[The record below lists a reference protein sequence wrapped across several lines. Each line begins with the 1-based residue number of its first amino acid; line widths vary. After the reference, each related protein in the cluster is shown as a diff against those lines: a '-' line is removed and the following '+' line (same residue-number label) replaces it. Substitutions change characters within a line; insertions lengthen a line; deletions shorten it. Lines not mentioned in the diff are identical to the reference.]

1 MTAEGI
7 HRPAYVEVS
16 SSAMAHNIAVLR
28 SLVSDSKICA
38 VVKANGY
45 GHGAIV
51 AARAALAGGAD
62 SLAVAIVDEGIELR
76 ESGFTTEILVLAEID
91 GAALPVALQYGLTL
105 TVGSLVG
112 ARETVSAAATVGGR
126 HKVHLKVDTG
136 MGRMGVQPQE
146 VVAAMQVLLEGEHL
160 EVEGIFTHF
169 PVADG
174 ASDDDRAFTKAQIE
188 LFDGIIEELT
198 KQNLCPPVR
207 HLSNSAGSLAYPEA
221 RQSLVRAG
229 LALYGYAPSEW
240 LVGKLAAK
248 GESLRPVMTIR
259 AQVSAVRRV
268 PAGSRPSYGR
278 RRAVERES
286 VIATV
291 PFGYADGFPR
301 RFFEAGAEVL
311 IRGQRYPLAGMVTM
325 DQLLIDCGQDD
336 IQRGEEVILMGA
348 QGAEA
353 ITTEE
358 WARRLGTITWE
369 VMCGIGARLPRV
381 ATQ

>member
-1 MTAEGI
+1 
-7 HRPAYVEVS
+7 
-16 SSAMAHNIAVLR
+16 
-28 SLVSDSKICA
+28 
-38 VVKANGY
+38 
-45 GHGAIV
+45 
-51 AARAALAGGAD
+51 
-62 SLAVAIVDEGIELR
+62 
-76 ESGFTTEILVLAEID
+76 
-91 GAALPVALQYGLTL
+91 
-105 TVGSLVG
+105 
-112 ARETVSAAATVGGR
+112 
-126 HKVHLKVDTG
+126 
-136 MGRMGVQPQE
+136 
-146 VVAAMQVLLEGEHL
+146 
-160 EVEGIFTHF
+160 
-169 PVADG
+169 
-174 ASDDDRAFTKAQIE
+174 
-188 LFDGIIEELT
+188 
-198 KQNLCPPVR
+198 
-207 HLSNSAGSLAYPEA
+207 
-221 RQSLVRAG
+221 
-229 LALYGYAPSEW
+229 
-240 LVGKLAAK
+240 
-248 GESLRPVMTIR
+248 MTIR

-348 QGAEA
+348 QGAET